1 MRDAL
6 RDPANRLLRAAH
18 AAGLTVA
25 VAESCTAGLLCQ
37 VLADA
42 EGAGTQFAGGFI
54 TYTKAQKTAAL
65 GVPAALLAAKTA
77 VCREVASA
85 MAEGVLLA
93 SAASAAA
100 SITGVGAILQTV
112 VKSGTATRAFEF
124 NYGDLG
130 RDAVRER
137 AVADALQALTDTVTA
152 VSAAA

>member
-100 SITGVGAILQTV
+100 SITGV